1 MKLKLSI
8 QAGTEDYSLF
18 RTTLITVSK
27 LRKTCILRF
36 TSSRLV
42 IISTPNSTGTVI
54 DQGQVWCTVPHDVF
68 DTYVVNSI
76 REDNR
81 VAMECPCDTIVGVL
95 RKFDKCNASQLT
107 IKLVRLV
114 TVDKESEAAAAA
126 HNTDNTLCGLSFSFQ
141 DTRDER
147 TIQHNIK
154 VGVKLLYNA
163 QDEKIVEPTVNYVG
177 ILMLQLPSHVSE
189 WGPGFNAFFKR
200 IERYGNVNA
209 LKIHGEQLGEKGS
222 LKVIVDEF
230 DWKLN
235 IAWKG
240 PLDAM
245 LNDMESDDSQSD
257 PRDGTLRHNG
267 EANAESSP
275 SPAACNE
282 MQIEDSDVLD
292 TGIHG
297 KSIERHS
304 TMQEN
309 ASARQSQDKLKGHEV
324 IVRVRDWKV
333 CSKLYESFEEVVLV
347 ISHDDSCVF
356 HCSLERGI
364 DRDENNKEKGQI
376 IYYISKCKSL
386 N

>member
-1 MKLKLSI
+1 MKLKLGI
-8 QAGTEDYSLF
+8 KAGTEDYSLF
-18 RTTLITVSK
+18 RTTLVTVSK

-54 DQGQVWCTVPHDVF
+54 DQGQVWCTVPYDVF

-126 HNTDNTLCGLSFSFQ
+126 QNSDNTLCGLSFSFQ

-163 QDEKIVEPTVNYVG
+163 QDQKIVEPTVNYVE
-177 ILMLQLPSHVSE
+177 ILMLQLPNHLSE
-189 WGPGFNAFFKR
+189 WGPGLNAFFKR
-200 IERYGNVNA
+200 IERYSNMNV
-209 LKIHGEQLGEKGS
+209 LKIHGEQVGEKGS
-222 LKVIVDEF
+222 LKVIVNEF

-245 LNDMESDDSQSD
+245 LNEMEIENPQLESRIDTVANEDDAVAEQ
-257 PRDGTLRHNG
+257 PTLNTT
-267 EANAESSP
+267 ND
-275 SPAACNE
+275 E
-282 MQIEDSDVLD
+282 MQIDDSDVVD
-292 TGIHG
+292 TAGYVRATETNLPFQG
-297 KSIERHS
+297 QS
-304 TMQEN
+304 
-309 ASARQSQDKLKGHEV
+309 SARESQDKLKGHEV
-324 IVRVRDWKV
+324 IVKARDWKV
-333 CSKLYESFEEVVLV
+333 CAKLYESFEEVVLV